1 MSIKNIINELV
12 VSAYKLK
19 GGYVNVPVR
28 DQSILISV
36 DHLRTLNRA
45 KTYSIKEPDTLDWLD
60 SFESDSCY
68 FDIGANIGQ
77 YSLYPAKKY
86 GHKVQ
91 IYAFEPQSNNYYALN
106 KNIYLN
112 NLSEE
117 ISSYCVAV
125 SGKTEFS
132 KLYIPKFIP
141 GGNRSQFG
149 AEDLENMKISATHTQ
164 GMFGVTLDDLC
175 GQWGFPYPNYMKI
188 DVDGLELAI
197 LKGAPVV
204 LKNPALKSVIIELGT
219 EAERNEAIALM
230 QQAGLEVKLRP
241 SRNWGEAYLILKD
254 PDRVVISQ
262 SVTFSV
268 DVVIPVY
275 NSPVLTKRCID
286 SVLTHLKD
294 SIQQIY
300 IQDDASHVETRTL
313 LDEWVDAK
321 IHVHHAEKIKA
332 MADLSTTPLLVVKLI
347 WYWFLILIL
356 KSEKIFC
363 LSYVRRYRKM
373 TNLQL
378 SAQFMMLFSS

>member
-1 MSIKNIINELV
+1 VSIKNIINELV

-19 GGYVNVPVR
+19 GGYVNVQVR

-86 GHKVQ
+86 GHKVR

-197 LKGAPVV
+197 LKGASVV

-219 EAERNEAIALM
+219 EVERNEAIALM

-241 SRNWGEAYLILKD
+241 SRNWGEAYLIFER
-254 PDRVVISQ
+254 P
-262 SVTFSV
+262 
-268 DVVIPVY
+268 
-275 NSPVLTKRCID
+275 
-286 SVLTHLKD
+286 
-294 SIQQIY
+294 
-300 IQDDASHVETRTL
+300 
-313 LDEWVDAK
+313 
-321 IHVHHAEKIKA
+321 
-332 MADLSTTPLLVVKLI
+332 
-347 WYWFLILIL
+347 
-356 KSEKIFC
+356 
-363 LSYVRRYRKM
+363 
-373 TNLQL
+373 
-378 SAQFMMLFSS
+378 